1 MTSGHH
7 SLTRR
12 AVRELHELPLRLRL
26 AALLVALL
34 MAALLVTGA
43 AATYQLRSFLQQQQD
58 TELQVTAKDLV
69 AAAEARQ
76 QSTAPVRPAVASR
89 NGYVVRL
96 QWTPSTSE
104 DYFRS
109 GTDQPRFPDLR
120 VGSALVR
127 SGHPFTVGSLQSG
140 TQWRVV
146 AGTTTVGGRTV
157 PYAVALSQDRVHDT
171 VDRLAAIV
179 ALAGLVALL
188 ACAVLGWFAVRR
200 ALRPLRRIQ
209 DTARDIAAGDI
220 AAGDLTRRI
229 PVQNTRDEVAGL
241 AQSLNRMLTRIEESF
256 AARRESEERM
266 RRFVAD
272 ASHEL
277 RTPLASVRGYAE
289 LYRMGAVTGAEDVA
303 SAMRRI
309 EEEATRLGLMVDELL
324 LLTRLDEHPNG
335 PGDPPRPFAPVD
347 LMVLAADA
355 VQDARARAPGRTVR
369 MTGLDGPLH
378 STMVSGDE
386 AGLRQVLTNLIAN
399 AVRYT
404 PEGTDIEVLVGLRDA
419 AAYVVVRD
427 HGPGIGAELR
437 ERVFERFF
445 RADAAR
451 NSAHGGSGL
460 GLAIVSAIVT
470 AHSGS
475 VDVTETSEGGATF
488 TVQIP
493 SIAQQAHSDDEGPA
507 QSTTQ
512 DWGADRIRAD

>member
-1 MTSGHH
+1 
-7 SLTRR
+7 
-12 AVRELHELPLRLRL
+12 
-26 AALLVALL
+26 

-58 TELQVTAKDLV
+58 TELQVTAKNLV
-69 AAAEARQ
+69 AASVARHQ
-76 QSTAPVRPAVASR
+76 QSAAPVRPTVASR

-96 QWTPSTSE
+96 QWTPTTSE

-109 GTDQPRFPDLR
+109 GTDRPRFPVLT
-120 VGSALVR
+120 VGSPAVR
-127 SGHPFTVGSLQSG
+127 TGRPFTVGSLQSG

-146 AGTTTVGGRTV
+146 AGTTTVQGRAV

-179 ALAGLVALL
+179 ALAGLIALL

-209 DTARDIAAGDI
+209 DTARDIAAGD
-220 AAGDLTRRI
+220 LTQRI
-229 PVQNTRDEVAGL
+229 PLQNTRDEVAGL

-256 AARRESEERM
+256 AARRASEERM

-289 LYRMGAVTGAEDVA
+289 LYRMGAVTSPDDVA

-324 LLTRLDEHPNG
+324 LLTRLDKHPIG
-335 PGDPPRPFAPVD
+335 PDDPPRPFAPVD

-355 VQDARARAPGRTVR
+355 VQDTRAREPERTVR
-369 MTGLDGPLH
+369 MTGLRGPLR

-386 AGLRQVLTNLIAN
+386 AGMRQVLTNLLAN

-404 PEGTDIEVLVGLRDA
+404 PAGTAVEVLVGQRGG

-427 HGPGIGAELR
+427 HGPGVDAELR

-460 GLAIVSAIVT
+460 GLAIVSAIVA
-470 AHSGS
+470 AHRGTVELS
-475 VDVTETSEGGATF
+475 ETSGGGATF

-507 QSTTQ
+507 QSTTE
-512 DWGADRIRAD
+512 DCGVDRIRAD

>member
-1 MTSGHH
+1 MTSHH
-7 SLTRR
+7 PSLVRR
-12 AVRELHELPLRLRL
+12 SVRELHELPLRLRL

-43 AATYQLRSFLQQQQD
+43 AATYQLHSFLLRQQD

-69 AAAEARQ
+69 AASVARYQ
-76 QSTAPVRPAVASR
+76 QPTVPTQPTVASR

-96 QWTPSTSE
+96 QWTPTTSE

-109 GTDQPRFPDLR
+109 GTDRPRFPVLTT
-120 VGSALVR
+120 GSELVR
-127 SGHPFTVGSLQSG
+127 TGQPFTVGSLESG

-146 AGTTTVGGRTV
+146 AGTISVQGRTV

-171 VDRLAAIV
+171 VERLAAII
-179 ALAGLVALL
+179 AFAGLIALL
-188 ACAVLGWFAVRR
+188 ACAVLGWYAVRR

-209 DTARDIAAGDI
+209 DTARDIAAGD
-220 AAGDLTRRI
+220 LTQRI
-229 PVQNTRDEVAGL
+229 PVQHTRDEVAGL

-324 LLTRLDEHPNG
+324 LLTRLDERPSG
-335 PGDPPRPFAPVD
+335 ADDPPRPFAPVD

-355 VQDARARAPGRTVR
+355 VQDSRAREPDRTIR
-369 MTGLDGPLH
+369 MTGLHGPLR

-386 AGLRQVLTNLIAN
+386 AGLRQVLTNLLAN

-404 PEGTDIEVLVGLRDA
+404 PGDTAIEVLVGLRRD

-427 HGPGIGAELR
+427 HGPGVDSELR
-437 ERVFERFF
+437 KRVFERFF

-460 GLAIVSAIVT
+460 GLAIVSAIVA
-470 AHSGS
+470 AHRGS
-475 VDVTETSEGGATF
+475 VEVSETRSGGATF

-493 SIAQQAHSDDEGPA
+493 SIAQQAHSDDEGLA
-507 QSTTQ
+507 QSITE
-512 DWGADRIRAD
+512 DFGVDRIRAD

>member
-1 MTSGHH
+1 MTSGHP

-34 MAALLVTGA
+34 MAALVVTGA

-58 TELQVTAKDLV
+58 TELQVTARDLV
-69 AAAEARQ
+69 AAAVARP

-96 QWTPSTSE
+96 QWTPTTSE

-109 GTDQPRFPDLR
+109 GTDRPRFPELQPGSPR
-120 VGSALVR
+120 VRTGR
-127 SGHPFTVGSLQSG
+127 PFTVGSLQSD

-146 AGTTTVGGRTV
+146 AGTATVGGRTI

-179 ALAGLVALL
+179 ALAGLIALL

-209 DTARDIAAGDI
+209 DTARAI
-220 AAGDLTRRI
+220 AAGDLTQRI

-289 LYRMGAVTGAEDVA
+289 LYRMGAVTSTDDVA

-324 LLTRLDEHPNG
+324 LLTRLDEHPSG

-355 VQDARARAPGRTVR
+355 VQDTRARAPGRTVR
-369 MTGLDGPLH
+369 MTGLSGPLR

-386 AGLRQVLTNLIAN
+386 AGLRQVLTNLLAN

-404 PEGTDIEVLVGLRDA
+404 PEGTDIEVMVGLREEA
-419 AAYVVVRD
+419 AHVVVRD
-427 HGPGIGAELR
+427 HGPGVGTDLR

-460 GLAIVSAIVT
+460 GLAIVSAIVA
-470 AHSGS
+470 AHRGS
-475 VDVTETSEGGATF
+475 VDLSETPGGGATF

-507 QSTTQ
+507 QSTTE
-512 DWGADRIRAD
+512 DFGADRIRAD